1 MEFKSHGM
9 NIYYESV
16 GSGLPIVMIHGWSLD
31 HRSLKGCMEKLFAG
45 YEGVFRRIYF
55 DLPGMGE
62 TKGNEWLSCTDRM
75 LELVIDFIEG
85 VIPDQP
91 FLLVGESYGGYLARG
106 VVKKKQ
112 RLVGGMFL
120 KCPLARHETQFDNA
134 PKFRVLV
141 KDESLNGILTE
152 EDRSYFEPVSVI
164 QTQKTW
170 ARFKNEILPGLKI
183 ADNSYIN
190 NNWGKRAPYSFD
202 VDQLET
208 PFEKPVLILMGK
220 QDSMAGYT
228 DSWNYL
234 KNYSRASFVVLDNAG
249 HNLQI
254 EQPDLFDYLV
264 KDWLERVVNSEK
276 NSTA

>member
-9 NIYYESV
+9 NIYYESI
-16 GSGLPIVMIHGWSLD
+16 GSGLPIIMIHGWSLD

-55 DLPGMGE
+55 DLPGMGK

-75 LELVIDFIEG
+75 LELVVDFIEG
-85 VIPDQP
+85 VIADQP

-106 VVKKKQ
+106 VVQKRQ
-112 RLVGGMFL
+112 HLVRGMFL
-120 KCPLARHETQFDNA
+120 KCPLARHETQFANA
-134 PKFRVLV
+134 SEFRALV
-141 KDESLNGILTE
+141 KDEALNGILTE

-170 ARFKNEILPGLKI
+170 ARFRDEILPGLKI
-183 ADNSYIN
+183 SDNSYIN
-190 NNWGKRAPYSFD
+190 NNWGKRAPYSYD
-202 VDQLET
+202 VDQLEC
-208 PFEKPVLILMGK
+208 PLEKPVLILMGK
-220 QDSMAGYT
+220 QDSMVGYT

-234 KNYSRASFVVLDNAG
+234 KNYPRASFVVLDNAG

-254 EQPDLFDYLV
+254 EQPDLFDCLA
-264 KDWLERVVNSEK
+264 KDWLDRIIYSEK
-276 NSTA
+276 NYTA